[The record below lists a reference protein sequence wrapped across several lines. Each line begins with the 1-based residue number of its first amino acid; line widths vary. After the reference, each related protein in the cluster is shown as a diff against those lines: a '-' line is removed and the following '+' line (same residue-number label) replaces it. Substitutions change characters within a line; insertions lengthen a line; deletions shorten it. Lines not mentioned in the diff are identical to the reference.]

1 MSFPGVLNTP
11 PGRAL
16 VWFWAAVLGTLGTGA
31 VVLQILGPPAPP
43 PPKFVAAPAPV
54 AMAPTI
60 KAPAAPA
67 PRPQRPPESPI
78 AAPAPEML
86 DPATGLPRIAADG
99 RMPMNVYAAGFDAT
113 DPRPRVGVLLAGMGL
128 NSTESEEAIRVLPP
142 AITFAFSP
150 YAAQP
155 MPLVETAR
163 AARHE
168 FLISLPLEPQG
179 APLNDAGN
187 QALLTSAPAE
197 QNRQRLEWS
206 LSRISG
212 YVGATGALGTL
223 RGERFANTPEL
234 MAALLRDLAG
244 RGLLYIDPRPDAP
257 DPSQAWGRAVD
268 VVIDDPPTRAE
279 LEANLDRLEQ
289 LARDRGSALGLAGTP
304 TPLTVARIAVWA
316 AGLAHRGVALAPASA
331 LVNPPPNPEPTR

>member
-1 MSFPGVLNTP
+1 MILPGVLNTP
-11 PGRAL
+11 TGRAL
-16 VWFWAAVLGTLGTGA
+16 VWFWAAVLGTLCSGA
-31 VVLQILGPPAPP
+31 LVLQILGPPAPP
-43 PPKFVAAPAPV
+43 SLKLVVASSPAVASPP
-54 AMAPTI
+54 I
-60 KAPAAPA
+60 KAPPTPPA
-67 PRPQRPPESPI
+67 RPQRAPESPI
-78 AAPAPEML
+78 AAPDPDML

-99 RMPMNVYAAGFDAT
+99 RMPMNVYAAGFDTT
-113 DPRPRVGVLLAGMGL
+113 DRRPRVGLLLAGMGL
-128 NSTESEEAIRVLPP
+128 NAAETEEAIRVLPP
-142 AITFAFSP
+142 SITLAFSP

-155 MPLVETAR
+155 MPLVEAAR

-187 QALLTSAPAE
+187 QALLTSAPTE
-197 QNRQRLEWS
+197 QNQQRLEWS

-212 YVGATGALGTL
+212 YAGATGALGTL

-257 DPSQAWGRAVD
+257 HPNQAWGRAID
-268 VVIDDPPTRAE
+268 VVIDDPPSRAE

-316 AGLAHRGVALAPASA
+316 AGLAYRGVALAPASA
-331 LVNPPPNPEPTR
+331 LVNPPPRAEPAR